1 MKEAYNCIFIVI
13 LHYNMHHFFL
23 AQSVLPARLAPTAL
37 AAVHVTQQTQCP
49 VATSMELAPV
59 THSGKARTATQ
70 ISMNVP
76 PLAAH

>member
-13 LHYNMHHFFL
+13 LHYNMHQYFL
-23 AQSVLPARLAPTAL
+23 AQSVLPARLGPTAP
-37 AAVHVTQQTQCP
+37 AAARVTPQTQFP

-59 THSGKARTATQ
+59 THSGKARTATL
-70 ISMNVP
+70 ILMNVP